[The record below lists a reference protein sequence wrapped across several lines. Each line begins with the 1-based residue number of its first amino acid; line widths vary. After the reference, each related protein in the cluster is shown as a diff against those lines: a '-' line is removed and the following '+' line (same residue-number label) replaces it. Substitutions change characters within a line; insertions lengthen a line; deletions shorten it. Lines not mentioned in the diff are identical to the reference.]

1 MIVERR
7 ILQHG
12 GGNREHESLRN
23 CPPEGQDIVDVEP
36 VNSAVSTL
44 EGMQENEPVRY
55 RSGMDNSW
63 QRTFFYPV
71 GGNESVHHS

>member
-36 VNSAVSTL
+36 VNSAVSIL
-44 EGMQENEPVRY
+44 EGMQKMNP
-55 RSGMDNSW
+55 
-63 QRTFFYPV
+63 
-71 GGNESVHHS
+71 

>member
-23 CPPEGQDIVDVEP
+23 CPPEGQDIVDEEP
-36 VNSAVSTL
+36 ANSAISFL
-44 EGMQENEPVRY
+44 EEMQENEAVRY
-55 RSGMDNSW
+55 RSGMDNGR
-63 QRTFFYPV
+63 QRA
-71 GGNESVHHS
+71 